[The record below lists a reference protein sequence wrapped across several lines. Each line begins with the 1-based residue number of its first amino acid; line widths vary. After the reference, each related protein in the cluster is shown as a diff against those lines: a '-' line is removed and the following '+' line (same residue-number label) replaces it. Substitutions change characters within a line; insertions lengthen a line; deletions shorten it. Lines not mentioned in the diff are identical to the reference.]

1 MEPEWNRPKVRA
13 RKEEL
18 IGFKFK
24 YFLVRVSLWVI
35 NVGAQVKVLQ
45 KGKITIPA
53 EIREMLGIK
62 EGDILTLV
70 ARGGCIVLLPPR
82 AVLNPTELLDG
93 LVEGVAVKEPIK
105 EDLRKAT
112 AARVEEKLGRND
124 G

>member
-1 MEPEWNRPKVRA
+1 M
-13 RKEEL
+13 
-18 IGFKFK
+18 
-24 YFLVRVSLWVI
+24 
-35 NVGAQVKVLQ
+35 GAQVKVLQ

-62 EGDILTLV
+62 EGDILTLE